1 MKKKILSIILV
12 CSMIFGISGCDDKNL
27 SEVSGKNPTSPEYEI
42 KKNDGILDFSI
53 NLLKETYDLGE
64 NILISPLSVI
74 YALGMTGNGADS
86 KTRQE
91 FESVL
96 GIEIEELNDFSKNYI
111 NKINNLEGVDFNLA
125 DSIWVDK
132 DRKINLNKEF
142 KNIILENYNA
152 EVYDEKFNDKT
163 VKKINKWVDK
173 NTNKMIPEI
182 IDELSSNDIVILINA
197 LAFEGKWED
206 PYEEYQVEYGL
217 FSNYDK
223 TLSDVSFLT
232 ADVNNYVS
240 NGEACGFFKEYGG
253 YEYGFF
259 ALLPEKDRSIDDF
272 VENLSGEK
280 FDELFQNISYDYV
293 VHTKIP
299 KFEIEYGKNLQE
311 PIKTMGLKNAFEPDA
326 DFSLMTDEKEIYI
339 SDIIHKT
346 YMKVDEKG
354 TKAAAVTAVKTESAM
369 ENPEEPKY
377 KDVILNRPFVYGIID
392 LETMMPVFTG
402 VMNNIDSKISD

>member
-1 MKKKILSIILV
+1 MKKKILSIILA
-12 CSMIFGISGCDDKNL
+12 CSMIFSISGCT
-27 SEVSGKNPTSPEYEI
+27 EKNPVKNPDSPEYTIE
-42 KKNDGILDFSI
+42 KNKNLTDFSF
-53 NLLKETYDLGE
+53 NLLKETYNSGE

-96 GIEIEELNDFSKNYI
+96 GIEIKELNDFSKNYI

-132 DRKINLNKEF
+132 DKKINLNKDF

-152 EVYDEKFNDKT
+152 EVYEEKFNDKT

-182 IDELSSNDIVILINA
+182 IDELSPNDIVILINA
-197 LAFEGKWED
+197 LAFEGEWER
-206 PYEEYQVEYGL
+206 PYEDYQVEYGL

-223 TLSDVSFLT
+223 TTSDADYLT
-232 ADVNNYVS
+232 NNVDNYVS
-240 NGEACGFFKEYGG
+240 NGEACGFFKEYSG

-259 ALLPEKDRSIDDF
+259 ALLPEKDVPIDDF

-299 KFEIEYGKNLQE
+299 KFEIEYGKNLSD
-311 PIKTMGLKNAFEPDA
+311 PINTMGLKNAFEPDA
-326 DFSLMTDEKEIYI
+326 DFSLMTEEKENDIYI

-377 KDVILNRPFVYGIID
+377 KDVILNRPFVYGILD

-402 VMNNIDSKISD
+402 VMNNLEN

>member
-1 MKKKILSIILV
+1 M
-12 CSMIFGISGCDDKNL
+12 
-27 SEVSGKNPTSPEYEI
+27 
-42 KKNDGILDFSI
+42 
-53 NLLKETYDLGE
+53 
-64 NILISPLSVI
+64 
-74 YALGMTGNGADS
+74 
-86 KTRQE
+86 
-91 FESVL
+91 
-96 GIEIEELNDFSKNYI
+96 
-111 NKINNLEGVDFNLA
+111 
-125 DSIWVDK
+125 
-132 DRKINLNKEF
+132 
-142 KNIILENYNA
+142 
-152 EVYDEKFNDKT
+152 
-163 VKKINKWVDK
+163 DK

-240 NGEACGFFKEYGG
+240 NGDACGFFKEYSG

-311 PIKTMGLKNAFEPDA
+311 PINTMGLKNAFEPDA